1 MCFVHRIIMAVLLV
15 SVSACGSYSEVGHEL
30 ARKYDLLFVESAICR
45 DINDCRK
52 RELVLVGGGKGAVL
66 NFYEASRH
74 PKEIVQKIIATS
86 LDVEEKRVELIT
98 LSFYTLSKKEIN
110 KSFLG
115 LGHKPFLVVEI
126 KGGY

>member
-1 MCFVHRIIMAVLLV
+1 MCFVHRMILVVLLV
-15 SVSACGSYSEVGHEL
+15 SISACGSYSAVGHEL

-66 NFYEASRH
+66 NFYDASRY
-74 PKEIVQKIIATS
+74 PKEVVQKIIATS
-86 LDVEEKRVELIT
+86 LDVEEKRTEVIT
-98 LSFYTLSKKEIN
+98 LNFYALSKNEIN
-110 KSFLG
+110 KNFLG

-126 KGGY
+126 KGDY